1 MTATDEAGFA
11 ALAGRIAGQ
20 AGLDIWAYKDRCLRR
35 RIAVRMRACGVHS
48 YNDYVALLDENPG
61 EFERLLDALTI
72 NVTKF
77 FRNREAWDWLGERLL
92 PELLLARQGQLRV
105 WSAGCASG
113 EEPYTI
119 AMLLAGVLHR
129 MDHDAW
135 FSRVRID
142 ATDIDRRS
150 MDRARA
156 ARYPRRAFS
165 EADPAIPERYCRVAG
180 EGEEELEI
188 LPEIRG
194 AVEIRSFDLT
204 RDTPPAG
211 RYDLVCCRNV
221 VIYFDRATQ
230 ERLMNLFADALAAEG
245 ILLLGKVE
253 TIMGA
258 ARNRYVLLEPRER
271 IYRKIA

>member
-20 AGLDIWAYKDRCLRR
+20 AGLDIGAYKDRCLRR

-48 YNDYVALLDENPG
+48 YNDYVALLDQSPG

-77 FRNREAWDWLGERLL
+77 FRNREAWDWLGDHLL
-92 PELLLARQGQLRV
+92 PDMLLARQGQLRV

-135 FSRVRID
+135 FHRVRID

-165 EADPAIPERYCRVAG
+165 EAAPAIAERYSRVVG

-188 LPEIRG
+188 VPEIRSV
-194 AVEIRSFDLT
+194 VEIKSFDLT

-230 ERLMNLFADALAAEG
+230 ERLMNLFADALATDG

-258 ARNRYVLLEPRER
+258 ARSRYALLEPRER
-271 IYRKIA
+271 VYRKIA

>member
-11 ALAGRIAGQ
+11 ALAERIAGR
-20 AGLDIWAYKDRCLRR
+20 AGLDIGAYTDRCLRR
-35 RIAVRMRACGVHS
+35 RIAVRMRACGVHR
-48 YNDYVALLDENPG
+48 YGDYVALLDDHPE
-61 EFERLLDALTI
+61 EFDRLLDALTI

-77 FRNREAWDWLGERLL
+77 FRNRETWEWLGAELL
-92 PELLLARQGQLRV
+92 PAMLQARTGQLRV

-119 AMLLAGVLHR
+119 AILVAEVLRR
-129 MDHDAW
+129 MGQPEWMA
-135 FSRVRID
+135 RVRIE

-165 EADPAIPERYCRVAG
+165 EADPDVPLRYCTIAG
-180 EGEEELEI
+180 VGEEELEI
-188 LPEIRG
+188 RAEIRRM
-194 AVEIRSFDLT
+194 VEIRPFDLT
-204 RDTPPAG
+204 RDHPPVG

-221 VIYFDRATQ
+221 VIYFDRETQ
-230 ERLMNLFADALAAEG
+230 ERLMNLFADALITEG
-245 ILLLGKVE
+245 ILVLGKVE
-253 TIMGA
+253 TILGL
-258 ARNRYVLLEPRER
+258 ARNRYDLLEPRER